1 MNGWN
6 TFYQQVFD
14 SDIKDVIKIND
25 NNLLIGMTDG
35 TVYRSMLTS
44 YSTAITIDGEAEE
57 VYYDI
62 NSDTLVLIMLH
73 DIIFSGRPAF
83 AGI

>member
-6 TFYQQVFD
+6 TFYLQVFD

-35 TVYRSMLTS
+35 TVYHLC
-44 YSTAITIDGEAEE
+44 
-57 VYYDI
+57 
-62 NSDTLVLIMLH
+62 
-73 DIIFSGRPAF
+73 
-83 AGI
+83 